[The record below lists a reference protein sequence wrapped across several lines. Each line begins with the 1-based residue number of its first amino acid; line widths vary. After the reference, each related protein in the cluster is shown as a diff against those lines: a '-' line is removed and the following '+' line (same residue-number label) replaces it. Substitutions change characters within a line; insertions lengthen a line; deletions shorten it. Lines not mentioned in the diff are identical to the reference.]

1 MFSVIIVAF
10 TESYSKAKFAEH
22 GLDFDFVQ
30 DNHSL
35 STGCLA
41 WIAFS
46 KGEAAQTKLIRVV
59 TGAVLDVIVDIRK
72 GSPTYGQWKAIFY
85 QNIITVSF

>member
-35 STGCLA
+35 ST
-41 WIAFS
+41 
-46 KGEAAQTKLIRVV
+46 EAGVLRGLHFQKAKL
-59 TGAVLDVIVDIRK
+59 RK
-72 GSPTYGQWKAIFY
+72 P
-85 QNIITVSF
+85 N

>member
-1 MFSVIIVAF
+1 M
-10 TESYSKAKFAEH
+10 
-22 GLDFDFVQ
+22 
-30 DNHSL
+30 
-35 STGCLA
+35 CLA

-72 GSPTYGQWKAIFY
+72 GVQPMVNGKATFY

>member
-35 STGCLA
+35 STEACLA

-46 KGEAAQTKLIRVV
+46 KGEA
-59 TGAVLDVIVDIRK
+59 RK
-72 GSPTYGQWKAIFY
+72 P
-85 QNIITVSF
+85 N

>member
-1 MFSVIIVAF
+1 MIIVAF

-35 STGCLA
+35 STEAGVLRGLH
-41 WIAFS
+41 FQN
-46 KGEAAQTKLIRVV
+46 EAAQTKLIRVV

-72 GSPTYGQWKAIFY
+72 GVQPMVNGKATFY